1 MTLVSLRP
9 TAILASTGA
18 TGAFGTLAD
27 DSDATFVT
35 LTAGGGNASVDVS
48 LTDLTL
54 PASAVV
60 KSIVSRVRYSKV
72 SGTGGFGQASV
83 YPGVYPA
90 GTAADGASYTTALMT
105 TASVATTIS
114 STAKTNWTDTDCD
127 NAWARII
134 VSVLTTYKVY
144 EYYFDVRY
152 VVIPTLTVDLPTG
165 TITDTNKPLVTW
177 TNTLD
182 SDGGSQ
188 TLSEVKIYSAAQYG
202 AGGFSADTST
212 STATSGQVAGTGTSW
227 QDTVILPNA
236 TYRAYVRTA
245 QTVNGATLWSAWT
258 FGGFVVNVAI
268 PAVPTV
274 VVTAQS
280 TTARIKI
287 DVGVSNLIPN
297 PSIETNTTGWA
308 NTATGLNAGATIS
321 QDATVAQSGT
331 KSLKIVTTAGSA
343 TQGAA
348 AALPELEAGIPYTLS
363 AYVKGNAGAEPLSI
377 AVLTSAGATLPTS
390 SGSAIL
396 TPLSP
401 AVTTSLQR
409 YTLTFTPSATTTGA
423 NFVTYDNGAAVRTW
437 FIDAVM
443 LASNTAVAPTYSDGG
458 PATTDRLELQRSI
471 DGGTTWLPVRNSYGN
486 DGIVNVTGATIYD
499 YEAPNGTA
507 ASYRIRALHSYS
519 GVYAASDW
527 SASASATWS
536 STDWWLKHPNL
547 PALNLQLTT
556 AMLSYADVQHAAR
569 MGVFQP
575 LGATLPVVVSDT
587 RAGATGTVV
596 FLLSTAVLQNALD
609 AILDAADTLF
619 LQGPLA
625 EGQPDRYVRIGDH
638 SSVRIVDKSWAKAT
652 TETLPW
658 TEVASP
664 PGAQS

>member
-9 TAILASTGA
+9 TATLASSGTSGV
-18 TGAFGTLAD
+18 FGSLAD

-35 LTAGGGNASVDVS
+35 FSAVLTATADYS

-60 KSIVSRVRYSKV
+60 KWVTPRARYAKV
-72 SGTGGFGQASV
+72 SSSSSATVTV

-90 GTAADGASYTTALMT
+90 QAGAGPGVGTGVIVGTAAT
-105 TASVATTIS
+105 ATTIS
-114 STAKTNWTDTDCD
+114 GTTRTNWTDTDCD
-127 NAWARII
+127 NAWAR
-134 VSVLTTYKVY
+134 VMAVGTGPNYKFY
-144 EYYFDVRY
+144 EFYFDVRY
-152 VVIPTLTVDLPTG
+152 VVIPTLTVDAPTG
-165 TITDTNKPLVTW
+165 TVTDTNEPLVSW

-182 SDGGSQ
+182 TDGGSQ
-188 TLSEVKIYSAAQYG
+188 TDYEVKIYSAAQYG

-212 STATSGQVAGTGTSW
+212 PTATSGHLTGSNVSW
-227 QDTVILPNA
+227 QDTAILANA
-236 TYRAYVRTA
+236 TYRAYVRTG
-245 QTVNGATLWSAWT
+245 QTVNGTTLWSAWT

-274 VVTAQS
+274 VVTAQNA
-280 TTARIKI
+280 TARIKI

-321 QDATVAQSGT
+321 QDATVHQSGT

-348 AALPELEAGIPYTLS
+348 AALPELEAGVPYTLS
-363 AYVKGNAGAEPLSI
+363 AYLKGNAGAEPLSI

-401 AVTTSLQR
+401 AVTTALQR
-409 YTLTFTPSATTTGA
+409 YTLTFTPSATTAGA

-443 LASNTAVAPTYSDGG
+443 LASNTAVAPTYDDGG

-471 DGGTTWLPVRNSYGN
+471 DSGTTWLPVRNSYGN

-569 MGVFQP
+569 QGVFQP
-575 LGATLPVVVSDT
+575 LGATLPIVVSDS
-587 RAGATGTVV
+587 RGGATGTIV

-609 AILDAADTLF
+609 AILDAADTFL
-619 LQGPLA
+619 LQGPVA
-625 EGQPDRYVRIGDH
+625 DGQPDRYVRIGDH
-638 SSVRIVDKSWAKAT
+638 ASVRIVDKSWAKAT

-658 TEVASP
+658 VEVASP